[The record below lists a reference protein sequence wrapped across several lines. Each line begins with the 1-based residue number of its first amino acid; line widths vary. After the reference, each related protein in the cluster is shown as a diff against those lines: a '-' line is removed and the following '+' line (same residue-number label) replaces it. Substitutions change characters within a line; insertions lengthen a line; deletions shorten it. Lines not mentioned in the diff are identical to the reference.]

1 MNFNQNLI
9 IIGAGGHAKS
19 VLEIASS
26 LNYNFLGFLDD
37 YSHDVN
43 VIGKIQEIGNF
54 KGYSFVLG
62 IGGIKNLN
70 QRNELIQSLKVYH
83 ASFINLISPYSVIS
97 KNVKM
102 GNGNTIHPYVF
113 VNTHVYLG
121 NFCILNTRSTIE
133 HDCEIGDNVHISTGV
148 ILNGGV
154 KVKSHVFIG
163 SGTVVKNQVEIC
175 ENCIIG
181 MGSVV
186 LKNIQEP
193 GIYVGNPLKRI
204 KKF

>member
-1 MNFNQNLI
+1 MNFNENLI

-19 VLEIASS
+19 ILEIANS

-37 YSHDVN
+37 YSNEEKV
-43 VIGKIQEIGNF
+43 VGKIHDIDKFRGC
-54 KGYSFVLG
+54 SFVLG
-62 IGGIKNLN
+62 IGGIKNLK
-70 QRNELIQSLKVYH
+70 QRNELIQSLNVYH
-83 ASFINLISPYSVIS
+83 AVFINLISPYSVVS
-97 KNVKM
+97 KNAKM
-102 GNGNTIHPYVF
+102 GIGNTIHPYVF
-113 VNTHVYLG
+113 VNAHVTIG

-133 HDCEIGDNVHISTGV
+133 HDCEIGNNVHISTGV

-163 SGTVVKNQVEIC
+163 SGAIIKNQVEIC

-186 LKNIQEP
+186 LKSIQEP

-204 KKF
+204 EKF